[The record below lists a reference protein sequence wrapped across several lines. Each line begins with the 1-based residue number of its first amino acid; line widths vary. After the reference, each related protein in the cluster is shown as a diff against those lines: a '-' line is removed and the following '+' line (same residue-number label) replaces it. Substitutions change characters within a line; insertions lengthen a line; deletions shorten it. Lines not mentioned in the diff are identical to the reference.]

1 MFQKALK
8 YVLTKKVENYIG
20 WINVKVQT
28 LIYFKMGL
36 INGFQ
41 IYFMPQTVKA
51 CFFNDKPKLTSWDR
65 QLHYGTDR

>member
-41 IYFMPQTVKA
+41 IYFMP
-51 CFFNDKPKLTSWDR
+51 
-65 QLHYGTDR
+65 